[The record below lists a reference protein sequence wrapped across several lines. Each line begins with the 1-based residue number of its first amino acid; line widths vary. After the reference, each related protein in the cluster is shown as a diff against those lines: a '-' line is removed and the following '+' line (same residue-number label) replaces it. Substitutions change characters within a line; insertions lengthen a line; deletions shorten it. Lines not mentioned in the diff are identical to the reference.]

1 MYWILNYIPLILQI
15 ILFSLSL
22 NFKIKFNIDF
32 AIYAVINLFV
42 LPIYLLV
49 VNVIYMK
56 DKMLSFTI
64 SFGCMLSVIIL
75 NVIVIMV
82 THKIQTGYFIGDVPE
97 GIYYMLIG
105 IPTVIIIIG
114 MAIIYF
120 LRK

>member
-22 NFKIKFNIDF
+22 NFKIKFNIDIT
-32 AIYAVINLFV
+32 IYAVINLFV